1 MTRCLLALLKTT
13 FHSTELKQRGKGG
26 IKPNPTDEGRWRSSG
41 KKTIASTVKWLRRL
55 LQSQRNETQ

>member
-26 IKPNPTDEGRWRSSG
+26 IKPNPTDEGWWRSSG
-41 KKTIASTVKWLRRL
+41 KKDDRL
-55 LQSQRNETQ
+55 DCKVAQTSLPVSA